1 MQIAAFLAIGLLA
14 LLVRLPFLKNLPF
27 DSDQAIVGLMGLHVL
42 KGEFPVLYYGD
53 SYGGALEPF
62 LASVVFLL
70 FGADRFWLHGVSLL
84 FTLLFIIS
92 VYQLG
97 SELFNRVVGL
107 WAMLTASLPLFY
119 VALYSSMAYGG
130 YMEILWLGNLILIC
144 SHRWSGR
151 SGSKPPAPYSLFI
164 LGFLWGLSWWTYP
177 LSLVYLLTSL
187 LFMVW
192 VDRSFILKGRC
203 LWTGPGFFLGSLP
216 FWLWNLK
223 HGFPFFSFVHSAEG
237 VPYRQKISAILF
249 TFFEFFG
256 YRPGEGL
263 SWAVFLF
270 LLLMVISLML
280 PLVRRKWVSR
290 RFPNSRPTLL
300 LILFGVVFLV
310 LYSGSRFS
318 EKTVLRYLL
327 PLYSLYPLTLGLL
340 LYSLSR
346 LTRWGTWL
354 LLAGLFLFFLN
365 EYNTFYSLIQRQ
377 AVKNQQQSQVEKAMN
392 SFLKEKQITTSYAPE
407 YWSAAQLTFDARE
420 ECLFAQPF
428 NDRYPYYTFL
438 ADASPNPAFVLE
450 GKHPQSFEEML
461 SAMGGAGQNKLFAF
475 HQGIKGIVVQ
485 YGFQLPEKSSLEIFP
500 RQWRST
506 SNSNPE
512 TSQKA
517 FDRNRATY
525 WTSGRPQQPG
535 LFYQLDLGQAYRL
548 DRLVLLAAK
557 GKEWDFP
564 AAYQVELSQDL
575 RNWNPIV
582 WVPHQWAYLFWSLD
596 HPVWKL
602 REGRIEIDLQAQ
614 EARYIKITLTGSTR
628 YYWAIGEIFVYRQE
642 KAAQQQTLNLKE
654 LLAFLDQEKI
664 RRLYADVVLSARITQ
679 ATLGKVKCL
688 MDEYDMSRAMDY
700 KTNGYNDPFPYLNDL
715 KRLVDFS
722 QSPAF
727 IIKRENAPA
736 LEKVL
741 ESRKASTINRSFGD
755 HLLYYQLKFPASPG
769 AGQKQD
775 KPSLYWTGTH
785 LLAY

>member
-1 MQIAAFLAIGLLA
+1 MQIAAFLAISLLA
-14 LLVRLPFLKNLPF
+14 LVVHLPFLKNLPF

-42 KGEFPVLYYGD
+42 KGEFPILYYGD

-97 SELFNRVVGL
+97 SELYHRVVGL

-119 VALYSSMAYGG
+119 VALYSSMTYGG
-130 YMEILWLGNLILIC
+130 YMEILWLGNLILVY
-144 SHRWSGR
+144 SHRWAGR
-151 SGSKPPAPYSLFI
+151 TGSKQPVLFHLFI
-164 LGFLWGLSWWTYP
+164 LGFFWGLSWWTYP
-177 LSLVYLLTSL
+177 LSLVYMLTSC
-187 LFMVW
+187 LFISW
-192 VDRSFILKGRC
+192 VHKSFILKGRC
-203 LWTGPGFFLGSLP
+203 LWAGLGFLLGSLP
-216 FWLWNLK
+216 FWLWNIK
-223 HGFPFFSFVHSAEG
+223 HGFPFFSFVQSAEG
-237 VPYRQKISAILF
+237 VPYRQKISAI
-249 TFFEFFG
+249 FFNFSQFFG
-256 YRPGEGL
+256 YRPGEAF
-263 SWAVFLF
+263 SWGAFLF
-270 LLLMVISLML
+270 LLLIIISLIL
-280 PLVRRKWVSR
+280 PLVRGKWLSR
-290 RFPNSRPTLL
+290 QFPNSRPTLL
-300 LILFGVVFLV
+300 IILFATVFLV

-327 PLYSLYPLTLGLL
+327 PLYSLYPLTLGIL
-340 LYSLSR
+340 LYSLSKR
-346 LTRWGTWL
+346 TRWGTWL
-354 LLAGLFLFFLN
+354 LLAGVFLFFLN
-365 EYNTFYSLIQRQ
+365 EYNTFYSFIQRQ

-420 ECLFAQPF
+420 EGLFAQPF
-428 NDRYPYYTFL
+428 NDRYPFYTFL

-450 GKHPQSFEEML
+450 GKHTQSFEEML
-461 SAMGGAGQNKLFAF
+461 SAMGGVGQKKLFAF

-485 YGFQLPEKSSLEIFP
+485 YGFQLPKKSSLEIFP

-512 TSQKA
+512 TSPKA

-525 WTSGRPQQPG
+525 WTSGIPQQPG

-564 AAYQVELSQDL
+564 AAYRVELSQDL
-575 RNWNPIV
+575 RSWNPIV

-602 REGRIEIDLQAQ
+602 REGRIEIDLQGL

-628 YYWAIGEIFVYRQE
+628 YYWAMGEIFVYRQE
-642 KAAQQQTLNLKE
+642 KAAQQQPLPLDE
-654 LLAFLDQEKI
+654 LLTFLDQEKI
-664 RRLYADVVLSARITQ
+664 RFLYADVVLSARVTQ

-688 MDEYDMSRAMDY
+688 TDEYDITRAQDY
-700 KTNGYNDPFPYLNDL
+700 KTNGYNDPFPYVNDL
-715 KRLVDFS
+715 KRIVDFS

-727 IIKRENAPA
+727 ILKKENAPA
-736 LEKVL
+736 LEEVL
-741 ESRKASTINRSFGD
+741 ESLKVSCVSRPFGD
-755 HLLYYQLKFPASPG
+755 HILYYQLKSPAFSVARG
-769 AGQKQD
+769 KQV

-785 LLAY
+785 LLNY